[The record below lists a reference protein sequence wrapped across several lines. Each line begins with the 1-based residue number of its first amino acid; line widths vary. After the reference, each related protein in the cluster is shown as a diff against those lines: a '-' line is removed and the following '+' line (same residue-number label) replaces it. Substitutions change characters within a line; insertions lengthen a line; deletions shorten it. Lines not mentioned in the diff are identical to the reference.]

1 MIRQTY
7 VCINILCVNSAF
19 TICPFSLRIG
29 RTGRMGNPGLATAF
43 FNNESRIVSSD
54 LLELLEENKQEVPSW
69 LRDMHFEMKV
79 MPKVKRDQML
89 QRQRGKWHHRY
100 MYILMCSHELELL
113 DYYQLKIRCEYFT

>member
-1 MIRQTY
+1 
-7 VCINILCVNSAF
+7 
-19 TICPFSLRIG
+19 
-29 RTGRMGNPGLATAF
+29 MGNPGLATAF